1 MRRFPTFGDLGERI
15 SDVAGLDVVVRAGVR
30 AGTRVLPESRRDAL
44 HGVPLGEPLHPV
56 LTDVTIG
63 AWTSSFL
70 LDIFG
75 GRAARPAARQL
86 IALGVLSAVPT
97 IASGATDWLEV
108 DAETQRVGAVHAITN
123 VVATFLY
130 GWSWAARRRGHHARG
145 VRLGLAGATV
155 ATIGGGLG
163 GYLVYRRATGVNR
176 SISDEGPDDWTRIE
190 SVTASASAGVVHC
203 DGAQVLVYLDDGRLD
218 AIGDTCSHQGA
229 PLHEGEVVDGC
240 VRCPWHGSEFRLRDG
255 GVSKGPATAPQPRYE
270 ARVDG
275 PGYQLRR
282 LRHARVVR

>member
-1 MRRFPTFGDLGERI
+1 VRRLPAFGDLGERI

-30 AGTRVLPESRRDAL
+30 AGTRALPSRSRDAL

-75 GRAARPAARQL
+75 GRAGRPAARQL
-86 IALGVLSAVPT
+86 VALGVLSAVPT
-97 IASGATDWLEV
+97 IASGAADWLEI
-108 DAETQRVGAVHAITN
+108 DAETQRVGAVHAMTN
-123 VVATFLY
+123 VVATLLY

-145 VRLGLAGATV
+145 VRLGLAGAAV

-163 GYLVYRRATGVNR
+163 GYLVFRRATGVNR
-176 SISDEGPDDWTRIE
+176 SLGDEGPNDWTTID
-190 SVTASASAGVVHC
+190 SATPSGSLGVVQC
-203 DGAQVLVYLDDGRLD
+203 DGAQVLVYLDAGQLD

-229 PLHEGEVVDGC
+229 PLHEGEVFDGC

-255 GVSKGPATAPQPRYE
+255 SVTTGPATAPQPRYE

-282 LRHARVVR
+282 VRHARVAR